1 MKLITERNLIYAY
14 TPLDIHNP
22 HKKNFPLPFSDQGT
36 EVHGDYWGAQEYMIY
51 DLMADALRKIV
62 YQNSKPGKAVLK
74 RNISIFSKYTVETNF
89 RENKLIPG
97 QRFTFLIVLKELR
110 SYYPF
115 VNKYT
120 PKKFYH
126 LVERA
131 SKIRII
137 CNYRYKINNIESA
150 HNFNTDKSSRREQIA
165 KFPFRPKEPQNI
177 FDFEYDEKNESYKIY
192 LQSGLGALFSNNIL
206 AAEWEW
212 LPFEFFELSKNAQNL
227 YRKFILTKKE
237 NTEVR
242 LSYLEIAKCLKLMTP
257 NQTAKRKTIE
267 KLLSELTPE
276 YIEFERVAG
285 YKNDC
290 VFSIKKT
297 ISN

>member
-22 HKKNFPLPFSDQGT
+22 HKKNFALPFSDQGT
-36 EVHGDYWGAQEYMIY
+36 EIHGAYWGAQEYMIY
-51 DLMADALRKIV
+51 DLLADSIRKFA
-62 YQNSKPGKAVLK
+62 YQKSKPRKSVLK
-74 RNISIFSKYTVETNF
+74 SYISRFSKNTVESNF
-89 RENKLIPG
+89 TENKLIPG
-97 QRFTFLIVLKELR
+97 QRFIFPLTLKDLR

-115 VNKYT
+115 INKYT
-120 PKKFYH
+120 PKQFYD

-131 SKIRII
+131 SKIKLI
-137 CNYRYKINNIESA
+137 CNYRYKINDIASA
-150 HNFNTDKSSRREQIA
+150 HNFDTNKSSRREQIA

-192 LQSGLGALFSNNIL
+192 FRSGLGALFANNIL

-227 YRKFILTKKE
+227 YRKFILIKKKE
-237 NTEVR
+237 TQVR

-257 NQTAKRKTIE
+257 NQTAKRKAIE

-276 YIEFERVAG
+276 YIEFERVEG

-290 VFSIKKT
+290 VFSIKKM